1 MSSIG
6 LGEILII
13 LAAAYFIAG
22 PEKFSKMIRRAGR
35 EIGKIMKMRDDW
47 EESLFKEDED
57 DRND

>member
-6 LGEILII
+6 LGEILIV

-22 PEKFSKMIRRAGR
+22 PENFTKLIRRAGR
-35 EIGKIMKMRDDW
+35 EIGKILKLRDDW
-47 EESLFKEDED
+47 EESVLEEEED